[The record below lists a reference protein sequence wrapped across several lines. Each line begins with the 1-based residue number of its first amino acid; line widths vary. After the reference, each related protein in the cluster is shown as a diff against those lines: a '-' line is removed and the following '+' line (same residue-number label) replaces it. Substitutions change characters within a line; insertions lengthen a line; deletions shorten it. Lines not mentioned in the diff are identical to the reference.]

1 MGLEVMNIIDWI
13 DKFCIVAVLLEIIMF
28 IVDVILEQLGKRYR
42 IKTFERLDDVLVDVL
57 WVISKPM
64 KIVPY
69 LWLLVNIMALILH

>member
-1 MGLEVMNIIDWI
+1 MGLEIMNVINWI

-28 IVDVILEQLGKRYR
+28 IVDVILEQFGKKYR
-42 IKTFERLDDVLVDVL
+42 IKAFERLDDVLVDVL